1 MADMMKSMGGMK
13 GGGMRKMAGMMG
25 GLMGGGGNP
34 FGVGGMPQPTPE
46 QIAGLQKQLGGGA
59 GGMPSLPPGMSLPKG
74 LPGLGGGGL
83 PGLGGGF
90 NPFGKKK

>member
-1 MADMMKSMGGMK
+1 MMGGM
-13 GGGMRKMAGMMG
+13 M
-25 GLMGGGGNP
+25 GGGNP
-34 FGVGGMPQPTPE
+34 FGGMPQPTPE
-46 QIAGLQKQLGGGA
+46 QIAALQKQMGQTQMGTGGG
-59 GGMPSLPPGMSLPKG
+59 MPPSLPPGLSVPKG